1 MKCRDF
7 ELIGTDL
14 ARNRSDDLPRE
25 RALAHAEGCDR
36 CATRLVHEQA
46 LSDGVRAV
54 IADIANDEPSPRV
67 ETALLAAFNEH
78 FAQKAASTFSLMR
91 SGRRPR
97 LSFTLAFVVAV
108 LLILISIPSAFWLHS
123 RSVTHVPEVI
133 SQNPSAAFVPS
144 LSVEPGAGVNTRPG
158 AGTSR
163 RQKGKRPTVVNH
175 PNVTETKAPEEV
187 TEFLPLADGEDLTS
201 LEAAQVVR
209 VELPVSA
216 LMDLGL
222 RVGPE
227 ISPGQ
232 VKADILLGHD
242 GSARAIR
249 FVR

>member
-7 ELIGTDL
+7 ELIVTDL
-14 ARNRSDDLPRE
+14 ARNRSDDE
-25 RALAHAEGCDR
+25 RALAHAEACDR

-46 LSDGVRAV
+46 LSYGVRAV
-54 IADIANDEPSPRV
+54 IADIADDQPSPRV
-67 ETALLAAFNEH
+67 ETALLAAFNAH
-78 FAQKAASTFSLMR
+78 FAQKAPSTTSATLLT
-91 SGRRPR
+91 RRPR
-97 LSFTLAFVVAV
+97 LSFRLAFVFAV
-108 LLILISIPSAFWLHS
+108 LLILISIPPILWLRS
-123 RSVTHVPEVI
+123 RSLTGVPEVI
-133 SQNPSAAFVPS
+133 SQNPSAGSIPS
-144 LSVEPGAGVNTRPG
+144 LSADAGVDVKPRPG
-158 AGTSR
+158 AATSWR
-163 RQKGKRPTVVNH
+163 PKSKRPTVVKN
-175 PNVTETKAPEEV
+175 PNVTETNAPEEV

-232 VKADILLGHD
+232 VRADILLGHD

>member
-7 ELIGTDL
+7 ELIVPDL
-14 ARNRSDDLPRE
+14 ARNRSGGVPRE

-46 LSDGVRAV
+46 LSYGVRAV
-54 IADIANDEPSPRV
+54 IADIADDGPSPRV
-67 ETALLAAFNEH
+67 ETALLAAFNAH
-78 FAQKAASTFSLMR
+78 FAQKASSTSSTRL
-91 SGRRPR
+91 GRRPR
-97 LSFTLAFVVAV
+97 LSFSLAFVFAM
-108 LLILISIPSAFWLHS
+108 LLILISIPTIFWLHS
-123 RSVTHVPEVI
+123 RSLTHVPEVI
-133 SQNPSAAFVPS
+133 SQNPSAGSMPPPS
-144 LSVEPGAGVNTRPG
+144 ADPGAGVKTRAG

-163 RQKGKRPTVVNH
+163 RQKTKRPLVVNH
-175 PNVTETKAPEEV
+175 PNVIETKVPEEV
-187 TEFLPLADGEDLTS
+187 TEFLPLADGEDLAL

-227 ISPGQ
+227 ISRGQ

>member
-7 ELIGTDL
+7 ESIVPDL
-14 ARNRSDDLPRE
+14 ARNRSDDLAGE

-46 LSDGVRAV
+46 LSFGVRAV

-67 ETALLAAFNEH
+67 ETALLTAFNAH
-78 FAQKAASTFSLMR
+78 FAQKAPTFFSEL
-91 SGRRPR
+91 SGGRPR
-97 LSFTLAFVVAV
+97 LSFSLAFVFAM

-123 RSVTHVPEVI
+123 RSLTRVPEVI
-133 SQNPSAAFVPS
+133 SQNPSARSIPS
-144 LSVEPGAGVNTRPG
+144 LNADPGDEVKTRPG
-158 AGTSR
+158 AGSSR
-163 RQKGKRPTVVNH
+163 RQRGKRPLVVTH
-175 PNVTETKAPEEV
+175 PNVTKPNASEEV
-187 TEFLPLADGEDLTS
+187 TEFLPLADGEDLTL

-232 VKADILLGHD
+232 VKADLLLGHD